1 MFNANKSGKSE
12 QKPFS
17 DGKGKG
23 NSYVQTILEL
33 EIKTYDIDVAG
44 HVNNAVYV
52 QWIEDLRIKFFNE
65 HFNLP
70 ELIEKKLYPVVIS
83 TDIQYKKFLK
93 LYDKLVGVMKIE
105 SQNHGIFTL
114 QAEISVEGE
123 IAASAM
129 QKCVITDLE
138 KSAMITGSQL
148 QEIIKDLQR

>member
-1 MFNANKSGKSE
+1 MLNANKSGKSE

-52 QWIEDLRIKFFNE
+52 QWVEDLRTELFNG

-70 ELIEKKLYPVVIS
+70 ELIKKKLYPIVIS
-83 TDIQYKKFLK
+83 TDIEYKKFLK
-93 LYDKLVGVMKIE
+93 LYDKPVGVMKIE
-105 SQNHGIFTL
+105 SLNHGIFTL

>member
-1 MFNANKSGKSE
+1 MLNANKSGKSE

-52 QWIEDLRIKFFNE
+52 QWVEDLRTELFNG

-70 ELIEKKLYPVVIS
+70 ELIKKKLYPIVIS
-83 TDIQYKKFLK
+83 TDIEYKKFLK
-93 LYDKLVGVMKIE
+93 LYDKPVGVMKIE
-105 SQNHGIFTL
+105 SLNHGIFTL
-114 QAEISVEGE
+114 KAEINIEGE
-123 IAASAM
+123 IAASVL
-129 QKCVITDLE
+129 QKCVISDLE
-138 KSAMITGSQL
+138 KSVMITASQL
-148 QEIIKDLQR
+148 QEIIKDSH

>member
-1 MFNANKSGKSE
+1 MLNANKSGKSE

-52 QWIEDLRIKFFNE
+52 QWVEDLRTELFNG

-70 ELIEKKLYPVVIS
+70 ELIKKKLYPVVIS
-83 TDIQYKKFLK
+83 TEIQYKKFLK
-93 LYDKLVGVMKIE
+93 LFDKPVGVMKIE
-105 SQNHGIFTL
+105 SLNHGIFTL
-114 QAEISVEGE
+114 KAEISVEGE
-123 IAASAM
+123 IAASVI
-129 QKCVITDLE
+129 QKCVISDLE
-138 KSAMITGSQL
+138 KSVMITASQL
-148 QEIIKDLQR
+148 QEIIKDSH